1 MLANGRFGTVTNRE
15 TWIDRIEIR
24 DDNGPIDLSSADCR
38 LEVQYQPN
46 GGRAL
51 SARTGDGVLLSTDEG
66 IIEWRFDAPRMK
78 QLSPGLYNVGL
89 IYTSDGVTTQVLTGV
104 IQIDDGYL
112 S

>member
-1 MLANGRFGTVTNRE
+1 MLANVRFGTVTNRE

-24 DDNGPIDLSSADCR
+24 DDTGPLDLSTADCQ

-51 SARTGDGVLLSTDEG
+51 SARTGDGVLVSTDEG
-66 IIEWRFDAPRMK
+66 IIEWRFDAPQMK
-78 QLSPGLYNVGL
+78 QLMPGLYNVGL
-89 IYTSDGVTTQVLTGV
+89 AFTLNGITTQVLTGV
-104 IQIDDGYL
+104 IQIDDGFL